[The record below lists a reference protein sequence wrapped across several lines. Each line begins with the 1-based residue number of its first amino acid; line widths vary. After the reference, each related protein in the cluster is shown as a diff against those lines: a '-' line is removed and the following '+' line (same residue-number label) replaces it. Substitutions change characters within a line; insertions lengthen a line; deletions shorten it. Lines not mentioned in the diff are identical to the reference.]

1 MVLMEAQKL
10 ELESTI
16 ESLKEVEKL
25 VDQVC
30 TDYKVNED
38 FYGNILIAVT
48 EAVNN
53 AIIHG
58 NKQNPEKT
66 FSVVFNPGE
75 NQLVFSVSDQGEGFD
90 FNNLPDPTDPENLE
104 KPNGRGVFL
113 MKNLADKIEF
123 EDNGRKVN
131 ISFKIFNN

>member
-16 ESLKEVEKL
+16 DSLKEVEKL

-58 NKQNPEKT
+58 NKQNPQKKY
-66 FSVVFNPGE
+66 SVTFNPKE
-75 NQLVFSVSDQGEGFD
+75 DQIIFSVSDQGEGFD

-123 EDNGRKVN
+123 EDSGRKVN
-131 ISFKIFNN
+131 ISFKIFSN

>member
-1 MVLMEAQKL
+1 MEAQKL

>member
-1 MVLMEAQKL
+1 MELMEAQKL

-16 ESLKEVEKL
+16 DSLKEVEKL

-30 TDYKVNED
+30 VDYKVNED
-38 FYGNILIAVT
+38 YYGNILIAVT

-58 NKQNPEKT
+58 NKQNPQKKYYVT
-66 FSVVFNPGE
+66 FNPKE
-75 NQLVFSVSDQGEGFD
+75 DQITFTVADQGEGFD
-90 FNNLPDPTDPENLE
+90 FNNLPDPTDPQNIE

-123 EDNGRKVN
+123 EDNGRKVH

>member
-1 MVLMEAQKL
+1 MVIMEAQKL

-16 ESLKEVEKL
+16 DSLKEVEKL

-58 NKQNPEKT
+58 NKQSPNKT
-66 FSVVFNPGE
+66 FSVVFSPKEDQIN
-75 NQLVFSVSDQGEGFD
+75 FSVSDQGEGFD

-104 KPNGRGVFL
+104 KPNGRGIFL

-123 EDNGRKVN
+123 EDSGRKVN
-131 ISFKIFNN
+131 ISFKIFSN

>member
-1 MVLMEAQKL
+1 MEAQKL

-30 TDYKVNED
+30 VEYKVNED
-38 FYGNILIAVT
+38 YYGNILIAVT

-58 NKQNPEKT
+58 NKQNPQKKYYVT
-66 FSVVFNPGE
+66 FMPKEDQIIFTIA
-75 NQLVFSVSDQGEGFD
+75 DQGEGFD
-90 FNNLPDPTDPENLE
+90 YNNLPDPTDPQNIE

-123 EDNGRKVN
+123 EENGSKVN